1 MAKNTSVNVRTT
13 EDVKKGAEVI
23 LNGLGLNISSAVNL
37 FLKQVINYRGIPF
50 DLRLPRKRY
59 MLWMTLK
66 IVVILSQQIPLKKC
80 LKRLAYEFQK
90 TDMDKKIFQG
100 CQACEKA

>member
-50 DLRLPRKRY
+50 DLRLPNEK
-59 MLWMTLK
+59 TLQAMDDIENTRNLESADTVEEMFEK
-66 IVVILSQQIPLKKC
+66 IGV
-80 LKRLAYEFQK
+80 
-90 TDMDKKIFQG
+90 
-100 CQACEKA
+100 

>member
-13 EDVKKGAEVI
+13 EEIKKGAEVI

-50 DLRLPRKRY
+50 DLRLPNEK
-59 MLWMTLK
+59 TLQTMDDIENTRNLESADTVEELFEK
-66 IVVILSQQIPLKKC
+66 IGV
-80 LKRLAYEFQK
+80 
-90 TDMDKKIFQG
+90 
-100 CQACEKA
+100 

>member
-50 DLRLPRKRY
+50 DLRLPNEK
-59 MLWMTLK
+59 TLQTMDDIENTRNLESADTVEELFEK
-66 IVVILSQQIPLKKC
+66 IGV
-80 LKRLAYEFQK
+80 
-90 TDMDKKIFQG
+90 
-100 CQACEKA
+100 

>member
-13 EDVKKGAEVI
+13 EDIKKGAEVI

-50 DLRLPRKRY
+50 DLRLPNKE
-59 MLWMTLK
+59 TLQAMDDIENTRNLESVDTVGEMFEK
-66 IVVILSQQIPLKKC
+66 I
-80 LKRLAYEFQK
+80 
-90 TDMDKKIFQG
+90 G
-100 CQACEKA
+100 G

>member
-13 EDVKKGAEVI
+13 EDIKKGAEVI

-50 DLRLPRKRY
+50 DLRLPNKE
-59 MLWMTLK
+59 
-66 IVVILSQQIPLKKC
+66 PL
-80 LKRLAYEFQK
+80 QP
-90 TDMDKKIFQG
+90 MDDIENTRNLEAADTVEEMFK
-100 CQACEKA
+100 

>member
-50 DLRLPRKRY
+50 DLRLPNEK
-59 MLWMTLK
+59 TLQTMDDIENTRNLESADTVEEMFEK
-66 IVVILSQQIPLKKC
+66 IGV
-80 LKRLAYEFQK
+80 
-90 TDMDKKIFQG
+90 
-100 CQACEKA
+100 

>member
-13 EDVKKGAEVI
+13 ADIKKGAEVV

-50 DLRLPRKRY
+50 DLRLPNKETLHAMDDIENSRNLESADTIEE
-59 MLWMTLK
+59 MLEKNKTL
-66 IVVILSQQIPLKKC
+66 IP
-80 LKRLAYEFQK
+80 
-90 TDMDKKIFQG
+90 
-100 CQACEKA
+100 